1 MKKTCMI
8 MLALAAIGSVQAR
21 QDVKFKAFGD
31 ETTLQGHVLTCIPAG
46 AAGYMGVL
54 NSAYGIEEGGLVR
67 NAVYY
72 NAEISRRFKGR
83 KAKTLQTAVYWQ
95 GVEEATFW
103 IRRSPEGPNL
113 WEKTCKPDELG
124 RIIDPDAEEVIYG
137 EDGSATVIDYEGVI
151 DVPCDWVVDGESFLI
166 GQDLQLRA
174 EYSGIHAY
182 VCSPCFTDGHW
193 LFSASPSAGWED
205 MTGNGGYVMQ
215 LVTED
220 TEGAARGLV
229 SNDVSLTSL
238 ATVRGKCGQKAQA
251 KVGLANYGTNT
262 VSTLVLR
269 YTLEGKS
276 EEFTV
281 NMDTPMPYGAS
292 CLVPFEITLPSDAKR
307 SPLMVSV
314 VSVNGT
320 TDAFTE
326 GNEVTG
332 AVVATKEVTEG
343 GRTILFENLS
353 ATWQSD
359 EPYAIMSME
368 RIKEKYGDQVVMVD
382 AHYGQTGKPDAAKY
396 DPLHCQDYASL
407 RESLFKIPYCY
418 VNRVFEGDPFYGSD
432 ADYMAGKNGIMTVVS
447 DFATQAPEVVLGGDV
462 DVTEDFKTLKIR
474 TEVTFTADLQDA
486 SEYMLGYIITED
498 GLEATQRNIYAGNDM
513 LFSWFEEMGLNK
525 LPAQWT
531 RTFNDVAREAKHRYG
546 IRGTLS
552 GTAKAGETQEILLDH
567 VIDFAYKDLTKVHAV
582 VLAIE
587 TSSGEVMA
595 AAKLSMLPSVVA
607 PEGIAQHAMTSAQQS
622 ITYELTGRAIGAAT
636 SKLGKSAKGIYIEA
650 GRKIIR

>member
-72 NAEISRRFKGR
+72 NSEISRRFKGR
-83 KAKTLQTAVYWQ
+83 QATTLQTAVYWQ

-113 WEKTCKPDELG
+113 WEKTCKADELG
-124 RIIDPDAEEVIYG
+124 RIVDPDAEEVIY
-137 EDGSATVIDYEGVI
+137 EPDGSATVIDYEGVI
-151 DVPCDWVVDGESFLI
+151 DVPCDWVVDGESFFI

-174 EYSGIHAY
+174 EYGGIHAY
-182 VCSPCFTDGHW
+182 VCSPCYTQGHW
-193 LFSASPSAGWED
+193 YFSASPMAGWED

-215 LVTED
+215 LVTKD
-220 TEGAARGLV
+220 AVGAAKGLI

-238 ATVRGKCGQKAQA
+238 ATVRGKCGEKVQA
-251 KVGLANYGTNT
+251 SVGVANYGANT
-262 VSTLVLR
+262 VSRMVLR
-269 YTLEGKS
+269 YTIEGKS

-281 NMDTPMPYGAS
+281 NMDKPMPYGAS

-307 SPLMVSV
+307 APLTVSV
-314 VSVNGT
+314 VSVNDAP
-320 TDAFTE
+320 DAFTE

-332 AVVATKEVTEG
+332 AAVATKEVSEG

-353 ATWQSD
+353 AIWQSD

-368 RIKEKYGDQVVMVD
+368 RIKEKYGDQVVFVD

-396 DPLHCQDYASL
+396 DPLHCQDYAGL
-407 RESLFKIPYCY
+407 RERLFKIPYCY

-432 ADYMAGKNGIMTVVS
+432 ADYMAGKNGIMTVVN

-462 DVTEDFKTLKIR
+462 DVTDDFKTLKIR
-474 TEVTFTADLQDA
+474 AEVTFTADIQDA

-552 GTAKAGETQEILLDH
+552 GPAKAGLAQDVMLEHD
-567 VIDFAYKDLTKVHAV
+567 IDFACKDLTKVHV
-582 VLAIE
+582 VMLALE
-587 TSSGEVMA
+587 SSSGEVMA
-595 AAKLSMLPSVVA
+595 AAKLPMLPTVVV
-607 PEGIAQHAMTSAQQS
+607 PEGIAAITDSATSQQQYDLAGRPVAQ
-622 ITYELTGRAIGAAT
+622 GRA
-636 SKLGKSAKGIYIEA
+636 AKGIYIKA
-650 GRKIIR
+650 GRKIMR